1 MTSIGLI
8 LVLVPT
14 GLLLYAYLGYPVVM
28 WLLTRHRELGLPTKD
43 PAEWPEI
50 TLTIPAYNEERSIA
64 ATLDSLLQLDY
75 PPDRRHILVISD
87 ASTDRTDEIVAGYAD
102 RGVRLV
108 RLAERGGKTVAE
120 NVAGRHL
127 IGDIVVSTD
136 ATIRIHPTALK
147 KLVRVFQDPR
157 IGVASGRDMSV
168 SRANQESNQAE
179 SGYVS
184 YEMWVRSLETRRG
197 SIIGASGCFYAIRRH
212 LYSVLFPDALS
223 RDFASAL
230 LAVENGYRA
239 VSVDEAVCLVP
250 RTKSLK
256 AEYRRKVR
264 TMARGLETL
273 WYKRGALGRAGGW
286 FAFQLLSHKLAR
298 WLVFLMEPL
307 ALLGLVILATQ
318 SIWAAALLAGA
329 LLGIL
334 LGGIALAWPEN
345 RKIPGPVAFLGFL
358 LGAQVAGLV
367 AWSEALRRELNP
379 IWEPTRRG

>member
-1 MTSIGLI
+1 MMTVGLI
-8 LVLVPT
+8 LLLVPA
-14 GLLLYAYLGYPVVM
+14 GLLLYAYLGYPVVL
-28 WLLTRHRELGLPTKD
+28 WLLTRHRELGLPRND
-43 PAEWPEI
+43 PDEWPEI
-50 TLTIPAYNEERSIA
+50 TITIPAYNEERAIA
-64 ATLDSLLQLDY
+64 ATLDSLLELDY
-75 PPDRRHILVISD
+75 PATRRHILVISD
-87 ASTDRTDEIVAGYAD
+87 ASTDRTDEIVRGYAD
-102 RGVRLV
+102 RGVNLV
-108 RLAERGGKTVAE
+108 RLPVRGGKTVAE
-120 NVAGRHL
+120 NTAGKHL
-127 IGDIVVSTD
+127 IGEIVVSTD
-136 ATIRIHPTALK
+136 ATIRIHPSALK

-157 IGVASGRDMSV
+157 IGVASGRDKSV
-168 SRANQESNQAE
+168 SRADQESNQAE

-197 SIIGASGCFYAIRRH
+197 SIVGASGCFYAIRRH

-250 RTKSLK
+250 RTRSLR

-273 WYKRGALGRAGGW
+273 WYKRQAVGRAGGW

-298 WLVFLMEPL
+298 WLVFLTEPAALVGL
-307 ALLGLVILATQ
+307 AILATQ
-318 SIWAAALLAGA
+318 WVWAAGLLAGA
-329 LLGIL
+329 ILGIL
-334 LGGIALAWPEN
+334 VGAVALLWPEG
-345 RKIPGPVAFLGFL
+345 RRLPGPMAFFGFL
-358 LGAQVAGLV
+358 LGAQVAGFV